1 MKRKILI
8 ITAVMLVF
16 ATGFVLFNLNPRLVP
31 QKKSYPEGTQTIT
44 AVWKGITL
52 FEYYTGYPF
61 KLERLEEGEWLKVAD
76 KGDVMFE
83 LPAFTLFHG
92 KKFDYPIG
100 IYAANIETGH
110 YRIVTE
116 MFHDK
121 TREATAMYCEFEV
134 K

>member
-16 ATGFVLFNLNPRLVP
+16 ATGFALFNLNPRLV
-31 QKKSYPEGTQTIT
+31 QQEKSYPEGTQTIT
-44 AVWKGITL
+44 AVWKGITF

-61 KLERLEEGEWLKVAD
+61 TLERLEDGEWTKVAE
-76 KGDVMFE
+76 KGEVMFE
-83 LPAFTLFHG
+83 LPALTLFHG
-92 KKFDYPIG
+92 KKFDYHIG
-100 IYAANIETGH
+100 IYTDNIKTGN

-121 TREATAMYCEFEV
+121 TREATTMYCEFEV